1 MAMYLVSYEYKE
13 RRYMNGSPIYQ
24 EVLKT
29 TTRTFR
35 FDELENIENHIE
47 TCDNHIIILSIHKL

>member
-1 MAMYLVSYEYKE
+1 MYLVSYEYKE

-35 FDELENIENHIE
+35 FDELENIENHIK
-47 TCDNHIIILSIHKL
+47 TSNNYIKVLSIHKL